1 MASVRHLG
9 LFPWCVNP
17 TTAYFSTEDLLQYAV
32 PMWWRVKEWTL
43 QSEFG
48 IFYSNPEI
56 PTNTITA
63 TNTFNI
69 TTIPISTTNPGAF
82 TTEKDLVCAGVF
94 YDQQSGVSFPTTYDW
109 VFSFVIGDPTTLGQG
124 LNECVLTLGP
134 KFLFEVPSV
143 DDTRT
148 VTMVGG
154 GATLGSLNVEF
165 CGLSFSVP
173 LRQPYTEPSLAMV
186 SSCACTLSATAYW
199 PYDPSDGK
207 GPIYDS
213 VTGEQLRGFPG

>member
-1 MASVRHLG
+1 
-9 LFPWCVNP
+9 
-17 TTAYFSTEDLLQYAV
+17 
-32 PMWWRVKEWTL
+32 MWWRVKQWTL

-48 IFYSNPEI
+48 IFYFNPEI
-56 PTNTITA
+56 PPNTITA

-69 TTIPISTTNPGAF
+69 TSIPISTTNPGTF
-82 TTEKDLVCAGVF
+82 TTETDLVCAGVS

-109 VFSFVIGDPTTLGQG
+109 VFNFSIGDPTTLGQG

-165 CGLSFSVP
+165 CGLSFSVS
-173 LRQPYTEPSLAMV
+173 LRQPTTEPSLAMV
-186 SSCACTLSATAYW
+186 SSCACTLTATEYW
-199 PYDPSDGK
+199 PYDPGDGK
-207 GPIYDS
+207 GPIYDFLS
-213 VTGEQLRGFPG
+213 GFQLRGFPS

>member
-9 LFPWCVNP
+9 LFPWCVDP
-17 TTAYFSTEDLLQYAV
+17 ATSYFSREDLLQYAV
-32 PMWWRVKEWTL
+32 PMWWRVKQWTL

-48 IFYSNPEI
+48 IFYYNPEI

-69 TTIPISTTNPGAF
+69 NSIPISTTNPGEF
-82 TTEKDLVCAGVF
+82 TTEKDLVCAGVN
-94 YDQQSGVSFPTTYDW
+94 YDQQSGVSVSTTYDW
-109 VFSFVIGDPTTLGQG
+109 VFNFVIGDPATLGQG

-134 KFLFEVPSV
+134 KFLFEVSG

-165 CGLSFSVP
+165 CGLSFSVS
-173 LRQPYTEPSLAMV
+173 LRQPTTEPSLAMV
-186 SSCACTLSATAYW
+186 SSCACTLSASAYW
-199 PYDPSDGK
+199 PYDPGDGG

-213 VTGEQLRGFPG
+213 VNGDQLRPFPQ